1 MTWKYFL
8 LTLAALGAVIAVAVL
23 GPLYRL
29 GTFPPPSGEY
39 LANFERLWSA
49 LNTYHPYFELK
60 GVDPVALRAQ
70 YLPRVQA
77 TGSDVEYCGIIADML
92 AEFQDAHTGVV
103 SPPAYAG
110 RLYFGTCR
118 AVGKEI
124 VAERV
129 GRTGRA
135 AGLERGAIILA
146 VDGLLVEE
154 ALAALPLRLRSGSTP
169 WQRRAQ
175 AAFHLLS
182 TASTSLQVTFQGL
195 NGKVRNVSLVSP
207 KGISTDAKYTH
218 REVANPLIT
227 GELLPSGLG
236 LIRIPTFSRGKGH
249 DLVAEFDAALE
260 ELLDAPGLILDLRGN
275 GGGST
280 AIAEKIAGRF
290 LGKPFVYGREYHR
303 GRLPQRGWR
312 LHIDYRVTPRR
323 PIYHGPLVMLADELT
338 MSTAEQFVAALMDNG
353 RALLIGRRTAGSS
366 GNPVKFKLPGGGLA
380 RFSIGDFRRVDGTLI
395 EGVGLAPHMPVIYT
409 VEDFRTGHDPDL
421 RAAQELLLTTA
432 ELGRGKNFCAAFL
445 WHGVPL
451 GKVLFSAVP
460 E

>member
-8 LTLAALGAVIAVAVL
+8 LTLAALGAVVAVAVL

-39 LANFERLWSA
+39 LANFERLWGA
-49 LNTYHPYFELK
+49 LNTYYPYFELK

-77 TGSDVEYCGIIADML
+77 AGSDEKYCGIIANML

-124 VAERV
+124 VAEQV

-146 VDGLLVEE
+146 VDGLPVEE

-195 NGKVRNVSLVSP
+195 NGKVRTVSLVSP
-207 KGISTDAKYTH
+207 EGMSTDAKYTD
-218 REVANPLIT
+218 REVAKPLIT

-236 LIRIPTFSRGKGH
+236 LIRIPTFSRGMGH

-260 ELLDAPGLILDLRGN
+260 ELLDAPG
-275 GGGST
+275 
-280 AIAEKIAGRF
+280 
-290 LGKPFVYGREYHR
+290 
-303 GRLPQRGWR
+303 
-312 LHIDYRVTPRR
+312 
-323 PIYHGPLVMLADELT
+323 
-338 MSTAEQFVAALMDNG
+338 
-353 RALLIGRRTAGSS
+353 
-366 GNPVKFKLPGGGLA
+366 
-380 RFSIGDFRRVDGTLI
+380 
-395 EGVGLAPHMPVIYT
+395 
-409 VEDFRTGHDPDL
+409 
-421 RAAQELLLTTA
+421 
-432 ELGRGKNFCAAFL
+432 
-445 WHGVPL
+445 
-451 GKVLFSAVP
+451 
-460 E
+460 